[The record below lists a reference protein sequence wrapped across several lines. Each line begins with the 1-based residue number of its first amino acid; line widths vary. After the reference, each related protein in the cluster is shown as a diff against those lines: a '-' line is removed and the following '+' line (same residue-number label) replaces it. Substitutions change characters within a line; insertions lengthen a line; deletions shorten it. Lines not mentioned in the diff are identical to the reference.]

1 MEFEISNVCN
11 LECTM
16 CNGDFS
22 SAIRKHRE
30 GLPQPP
36 RPFDGRFVE
45 QLEPY
50 IPHLT
55 EAKFLGGEPFLNHLY
70 YRLWERIARVHP
82 AIDVVIVTNG
92 TILTDKVK
100 RALEPLNAHIN
111 LSIDALDPANY
122 ERIRLNAKYDQVME
136 NFAYFREFVERKG
149 TTMTVSVCPMQ
160 ENWRELPDFLRFC
173 NERNVKLF
181 FNTVWYPE
189 EASLRYLPPARLQ
202 EILDHVGD
210 VHFPIDSDVERTNKS
225 NYLGLIHQIEAFRDK
240 TVVPDYEHFDDV
252 DIASSGWSLRAVAG
266 NAAEFTIASTEPDV
280 VRVTIQKAATQ
291 APWDIQLN
299 RATLSMESDRL
310 YMLLFRARAR
320 KPRSMGF
327 GIVDVD
333 SAQDN
338 MGKHKYVRLTTE
350 WQTCQMVFGPTPR
363 GGPARIHFDVGGS
376 ATEVELCDLA
386 LRTLAAAHRS

>member
-1 MEFEISNVCN
+1 
-11 LECTM
+11 
-16 CNGDFS
+16 
-22 SAIRKHRE
+22 
-30 GLPQPP
+30 
-36 RPFDGRFVE
+36 
-45 QLEPY
+45 
-50 IPHLT
+50 
-55 EAKFLGGEPFLNHLY
+55 
-70 YRLWERIARVHP
+70 
-82 AIDVVIVTNG
+82 
-92 TILTDKVK
+92 
-100 RALEPLNAHIN
+100 
-111 LSIDALDPANY
+111 
-122 ERIRLNAKYDQVME
+122 
-136 NFAYFREFVERKG
+136 
-149 TTMTVSVCPMQ
+149 
-160 ENWRELPDFLRFC
+160 
-173 NERNVKLF
+173 VKLF